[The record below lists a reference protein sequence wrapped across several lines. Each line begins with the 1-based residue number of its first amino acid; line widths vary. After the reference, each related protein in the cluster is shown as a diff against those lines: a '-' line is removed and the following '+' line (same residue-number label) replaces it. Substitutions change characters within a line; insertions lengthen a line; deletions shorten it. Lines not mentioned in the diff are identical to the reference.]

1 MDLRVG
7 HAAGVVRDVI
17 IDILKKQKEPLTK
30 QEIIDKS
37 IRKRM
42 VKSNTVSINLQDS
55 KYFKKI
61 KDGKYFLK

>member
-1 MDLRVG
+1 MG

-17 IDILKKQKEPLTK
+17 IDILKEAKEPLTK
-30 QEIIDKS
+30 QEIIDKVLA
-37 IRKRM
+37 KRM

-55 KYFKKI
+55 KYFKKD